1 MKLFKNLSR
10 RTFFQNTWLLPAAAS
25 SAAAATPPRNLRTA
39 GVYQRLGVRT
49 FINAVG
55 TLTTRGGTL
64 MPPEVKAAIEDASTN
79 FVMIHE
85 LQEKVGARL
94 AELTGAED
102 AFVTAGASCS
112 LCLATCAVT
121 AGDDKRKMRQLP
133 DLTGMKSE
141 IVIQTPHRSSFDHAF
156 SMVGV
161 KLVNV
166 DTEPDIPKAINEK
179 TAALAFVLSH
189 NSMGHKVSLER
200 YLELSHRHNLPLIL
214 DAAAEIPPAENL
226 SKFVKMGCDMVAY
239 SGGKNL
245 RGPQCSGILM
255 GKKEWI
261 RKAYANAAPNN
272 YLARIAKV
280 GKEEIVGLLA
290 AVELFLKQDHA
301 AIRREHYAKL
311 NRLAERLK
319 GLPTVHTE
327 FISNNDYSHSPRLS
341 VQWDETGL
349 GLPLEQMLHKLRHGD
364 PSIEAS
370 DMTRFRPSWKGLG
383 IFPYQIEPGQEILI
397 AQRIN
402 EIVREAAAKA

>member
-1 MKLFKNLSR
+1 MKLFKSLSR
-10 RTFFQNTWLLPAAAS
+10 RNFFRDTWLLPAAAS
-25 SAAAATPPRNLRTA
+25 STAAATPARRLETA
-39 GVYQRLGVRT
+39 GIYQRLGVRT

-55 TLTTRGGTL
+55 TLTTRGGAL
-64 MPPEVKAAIEDASTN
+64 MPPEVTAAMEEASHN

-85 LQEKVGARL
+85 LQEKVGARI

-166 DTEPDIPKAINEK
+166 DTEPDIPKAISEK

-200 YLELSHRHNLPLIL
+200 YLEISHKHGLPLIL
-214 DAAAEIPPAENL
+214 DAAAEIPPEENL

-245 RGPQCSGILM
+245 RGPQCTGILM

-261 RKAYANAAPNN
+261 RKAYANAAPSN

-290 AVELFLKQDHA
+290 ALELYLKQDHA

-311 NRLAERLK
+311 NRVAKRLQ
-319 GLPTVHTE
+319 GLPTVISE
-327 FISNNDYSHSPRLS
+327 FIPNNDYSHSPRLS
-341 VQWDETGL
+341 IQWDEAKL
-349 GLPLEQMLHKLRHGD
+349 GLSIEEMLHQLRQGS

-370 DMTRFRPSWKGLG
+370 DMRRFRPAWKGLG
-383 IFPYQIEPGQEILI
+383 IFPYQLEPGEEILV
-397 AQRIN
+397 AERVK
-402 EIVREAAAKA
+402 EILKEATAKA

>member
-1 MKLFKNLSR
+1 MKFLKNLSR
-10 RTFFQNTWLLPAAAS
+10 RNFFQNTWLLPAAAS
-25 SAAAATPPRNLRTA
+25 SAAAAAPPRNLKTA
-39 GVYQRLGVRT
+39 SVYQRLAVRT

-64 MPPEVKAAIEDASTN
+64 MPPEVKAAMEDASTN
-79 FVMIHE
+79 FVMLHE

-94 AELTGAED
+94 AELSGAED

-166 DTEPDIPKAINEK
+166 DTEPDIPEAINEN

-200 YLELSHRHNLPLIL
+200 YLELSHKH
-214 DAAAEIPPAENL
+214 
-226 SKFVKMGCDMVAY
+226 
-239 SGGKNL
+239 NL

-255 GKKEWI
+255 GKREWI

-272 YLARIAKV
+272 YLARMSIGNRFLSRGVVPTTRLQKRD
-280 GKEEIVGLLA
+280 
-290 AVELFLKQDHA
+290 ELESLEGRFWRWRGRK
-301 AIRREHYAKL
+301 RRGEG
-311 NRLAERLK
+311 R
-319 GLPTVHTE
+319 
-327 FISNNDYSHSPRLS
+327 S
-341 VQWDETGL
+341 V
-349 GLPLEQMLHKLRHGD
+349 
-364 PSIEAS
+364 
-370 DMTRFRPSWKGLG
+370 
-383 IFPYQIEPGQEILI
+383 
-397 AQRIN
+397 
-402 EIVREAAAKA
+402 

>member
-1 MKLFKNLSR
+1 MKLFKSLSR
-10 RTFFQNTWLLPAAAS
+10 RNFFRDTWLLPAAAS
-25 SAAAATPPRNLRTA
+25 STAAATPARRLETA
-39 GVYQRLGVRT
+39 GIYQRLGVRT

-64 MPPEVKAAIEDASTN
+64 MPPEVTAAMEEASHN

-85 LQEKVGARL
+85 LQEKVGARI

-166 DTEPDIPKAINEK
+166 DTEPDIPKAISEK

-200 YLELSHRHNLPLIL
+200 YLEISHKHGLPLIL
-214 DAAAEIPPAENL
+214 DAAAEIPPEENL

-245 RGPQCSGILM
+245 RGPQCTGILM

-261 RKAYANAAPNN
+261 RKAYANAAPSN

-290 AVELFLKQDHA
+290 ALELYLKQDHA

-311 NRLAERLK
+311 NRVAKRLQ
-319 GLPTVHTE
+319 GLPTVISE
-327 FISNNDYSHSPRLS
+327 FIPNNDYSHSPRLS
-341 VQWDETGL
+341 IQWDEAKL
-349 GLPLEQMLHKLRHGD
+349 GLLIEEMLHQLRQGS

-370 DMTRFRPSWKGLG
+370 DMRRFRPAWKGLG
-383 IFPYQIEPGQEILI
+383 IFPYQLEPGEEILV
-397 AQRIN
+397 AERVK
-402 EIVREAAAKA
+402 EILKEATAKA

>member
-10 RTFFQNTWLLPAAAS
+10 RNFFQNTWLLPAAAS
-25 SAAAATPPRNLRTA
+25 SAAAATPARRLETA
-39 GVYQRLGVRT
+39 GIYPRLGVRT

-64 MPPEVKAAIEDASTN
+64 IPPEVKAAMEEASQN

-85 LQEKVGARL
+85 LQEKVGARI

-121 AGDDKRKMRQLP
+121 AGDDKKKMRQLP

-141 IVIQTPHRSSFDHAF
+141 IVIQKVHRSSFDQAF

-166 DTEPDIPKAINEK
+166 ETEDDIAQGLNEK

-189 NSMGHKVSLER
+189 NSMGHKVSLDR
-200 YLELSHRHNLPLIL
+200 YLEISHKHGLPLIL
-214 DAAAEIPPAENL
+214 DAAAEIPPEENL
-226 SKFVKMGCDMVAY
+226 SKFVRMGCDMVAF

-245 RGPQCSGILM
+245 LGPQCSGLLI

-261 RKAYANAAPNN
+261 RKAYANAAPSN
-272 YLARIAKV
+272 YFARIAKV

-290 AVELFLKQDHA
+290 ALELYMNQDHA

-311 NRLAERLK
+311 NRIAERLQ
-319 GLPTVHTE
+319 GLPTVVTE
-327 FISNNDYSHSPRLS
+327 FIPNNDYSHAPRLS
-341 VQWDETGL
+341 VQWDEQKL
-349 GLPLEQMLHKLRHGD
+349 GLSLEQMLEKLRYGN

-370 DMTRFRPSWKGLG
+370 DMRRFRPAWKGLG
-383 IFPYQIEPGQEILI
+383 IFPYQLEPGEEILV
-397 AQRIN
+397 AGRVK
-402 EIVREAAAKA
+402 EILKEASAGA

>member
-1 MKLFKNLSR
+1 
-10 RTFFQNTWLLPAAAS
+10 
-25 SAAAATPPRNLRTA
+25 
-39 GVYQRLGVRT
+39 
-49 FINAVG
+49 
-55 TLTTRGGTL
+55 
-64 MPPEVKAAIEDASTN
+64 
-79 FVMIHE
+79 
-85 LQEKVGARL
+85 
-94 AELTGAED
+94 
-102 AFVTAGASCS
+102 
-112 LCLATCAVT
+112 
-121 AGDDKRKMRQLP
+121 
-133 DLTGMKSE
+133 
-141 IVIQTPHRSSFDHAF
+141 
-156 SMVGV
+156 
-161 KLVNV
+161 
-166 DTEPDIPKAINEK
+166 
-179 TAALAFVLSH
+179 
-189 NSMGHKVSLER
+189 
-200 YLELSHRHNLPLIL
+200 
-214 DAAAEIPPAENL
+214 
-226 SKFVKMGCDMVAY
+226 
-239 SGGKNL
+239 
-245 RGPQCSGILM
+245 M

>member
-10 RTFFQNTWLLPAAAS
+10 RNFFRNTWLFPAAAS
-25 SAAAATPPRNLRTA
+25 TASAATPARRLETA
-39 GVYQRLGVRT
+39 GIYQRLGVRT

-64 MPPEVKAAIEDASTN
+64 MPPEVTAAMEEASHN

-85 LQEKVGARL
+85 LQEKVGARI

-121 AGDDKRKMRQLP
+121 AGDDKKKMRQLP

-166 DTEPDIPKAINEK
+166 DTEPDIPKAINDK

-200 YLELSHRHNLPLIL
+200 YLEISHKHGLPLIL
-214 DAAAEIPPAENL
+214 DAAAEIPPEENL
-226 SKFVKMGCDMVAY
+226 GKFVKMGCDMVAY

-245 RGPQCSGILM
+245 RGPQCTGILM

-261 RKAYANAAPNN
+261 RKAYANAAPSN

-290 AVELFLKQDHA
+290 ALELYLKQDHA

-311 NRLAERLK
+311 NRVAKRLE
-319 GLPTVHTE
+319 GLPTVISE
-327 FISNNDYSHSPRLS
+327 FIPNNDYSHTPRLS
-341 VQWDETGL
+341 VQWDEQKL
-349 GLPLEQMLHKLRHGD
+349 GFSLEQMLEKLRHGN

-370 DMTRFRPSWKGLG
+370 DMRRFRPAWKGLG
-383 IFPYQIEPGQEILI
+383 IFPYQLEPGEEILV
-397 AQRIN
+397 AERVR
-402 EIVREAAAKA
+402 EILKEAAAGA

>member
-1 MKLFKNLSR
+1 MKLLTNFSR
-10 RTFFQNTWLLPAAAS
+10 RNFFRNTWLLPAAAS
-25 SAAAATPPRNLRTA
+25 SAAAATPPRTIKTA

-64 MPPEVKAAIEDASTN
+64 MPPEVKAAMEEASTN

-85 LQEKVGARL
+85 LQEKVGARI
-94 AELTGAED
+94 AELTGAEA

-121 AGDDKRKMRQLP
+121 AGDDKKKMRRLP
-133 DLTGMKSE
+133 DLSSMKSE
-141 IVIQTPHRSSFDHAF
+141 IVIQKVHRSSFDQAF
-156 SMVGV
+156 SIVGV
-161 KLVNV
+161 TLVNV
-166 DTEPDIPKAINEK
+166 ETEDDISKAINEK
-179 TAALAFVLSH
+179 TAATAFVLSH

-200 YLELSHRHNLPLIL
+200 YLDISHEHGLPLIL
-214 DAAAEIPPAENL
+214 DAAAEIPPEENL
-226 SKFVKMGCDMVAY
+226 SKFVKMGCDMVAF

-245 RGPQCSGILM
+245 RGPQCTGILM

-261 RKAYANAAPNN
+261 RKAYASAAPSN
-272 YLARIAKV
+272 YFARIAKV

-290 AVELFLKQDHA
+290 ALELYLKQDHG

-311 NRLAERLK
+311 NRIAERLQ
-319 GLPTVHTE
+319 GLPTVYSE
-327 FISNNDYSHSPRLS
+327 FIPNNDYSHSPRLS
-341 VQWDETGL
+341 VQWDEAKL
-349 GLPLEQMLHKLRHGD
+349 GLSLEEMLRQLRHGS

-370 DMTRFRPSWKGLG
+370 DMRRFRPAWKGLG
-383 IFPYQIEPGQEILI
+383 IFPYQLEPGQEILI
-397 AQRIN
+397 AARIN

>member
-10 RTFFQNTWLLPAAAS
+10 RNFVRDTWLLPAAAS
-25 SAAAATPPRNLRTA
+25 STAAATPARRLETA
-39 GVYQRLGVRT
+39 GIYQRLGVRT

-64 MPPEVKAAIEDASTN
+64 MPPEVTAAMEEASHN

-85 LQEKVGARL
+85 LQEKVGAQI

-166 DTEPDIPKAINEK
+166 DTEPDIPKAISEK

-200 YLELSHRHNLPLIL
+200 YLEISHKHGLPLIL
-214 DAAAEIPPAENL
+214 DAAAEIPPEENL

-245 RGPQCSGILM
+245 RGPQCTGILM

-261 RKAYANAAPNN
+261 RKAYANAAPSN

-290 AVELFLKQDHA
+290 ALELYLKQDHA
-301 AIRREHYAKL
+301 AIRREHYTKL
-311 NRLAERLK
+311 NRVAKRLQ
-319 GLPTVHTE
+319 GLPTVISE
-327 FISNNDYSHSPRLS
+327 FIPNNDYSHTPRLS
-341 VQWDETGL
+341 VQWDEQKL
-349 GLPLEQMLHKLRHGD
+349 GLSIEQMLEKLRHGN

-370 DMTRFRPSWKGLG
+370 DMRRFRPAWKGLG
-383 IFPYQIEPGQEILI
+383 IFPYQLEPGEEILV
-397 AQRIN
+397 AERVR
-402 EIVREAAAKA
+402 EILKEAAAGA